1 MADNTKVLSVSKKT
15 GVSAAVAGI
24 IGAVLLAEAGY
35 VNHPSDPGGETN
47 YGITKQVAV
56 ANGYYGPMKSMPKE
70 FAWSVYYDQYLGK
83 PGYDKL
89 LPHSV
94 AVVEELVDTG
104 VNTGISRSSTWFQKA
119 LNALNRGGKDY
130 PTIAVDGKVGKQAI
144 SAYAS
149 LEKKRGRVRAC
160 EMVIKLVDAQQAM
173 HYMSLTKLYDFTPGW
188 VDHRIG
194 NVNLEKCKL
203 PPEQ

>member
-56 ANGYYGPMKSMPKE
+56 ANGYYGPMKSMPKD

-149 LEKKRGRVRAC
+149 LEKKRGRVKAC

>member
-56 ANGYYGPMKSMPKE
+56 ANGYYGPMKSMPKD

-104 VNTGISRSSTWFQKA
+104 VNTGVSRSSTWFQKA

-130 PTIAVDGKVGKQAI
+130 PAIAVDGKVGKQAI

-149 LEKKRGRVRAC
+149 LEKKRGRVKAC
-160 EMVIKLVDAQQAM
+160 EMVIKLIDAQQAM
-173 HYMSLTKLYDFTPGW
+173 HYMSLTKLSDFTPGW

-194 NVNLEKCKL
+194 NVDLKKCS
-203 PPEQ
+203 QYQ

>member
-104 VNTGISRSSTWFQKA
+104 VNTGVSRSSTWFQKA

-149 LEKKRGRVRAC
+149 LEKKRGRVKAC

-173 HYMSLTKLYDFTPGW
+173 HYMSLTKLSDFTPGW

>member
-56 ANGYYGPMKSMPKE
+56 ANGYYGPMKTMPKD

-89 LPHSV
+89 LSHSV

-104 VNTGISRSSTWFQKA
+104 VNTGVSRSSTWFQKA

-149 LEKKRGRVRAC
+149 LEKKRGRVKAC

-173 HYMSLTKLYDFTPGW
+173 HYMSLTKLSDFTPGW

>member
-56 ANGYYGPMKSMPKE
+56 ANGYYGPMKTMPKD

-89 LPHSV
+89 LSHSV

-104 VNTGISRSSTWFQKA
+104 VNTGVSRSSTWFQKA

-149 LEKKRGRVRAC
+149 LEKKRGRVKAC
-160 EMVIKLVDAQQAM
+160 EMVIKLIDAQQAM
-173 HYMSLTKLYDFTPGW
+173 HYMSLTKLSDFTPGW

>member
-1 MADNTKVLSVSKKT
+1 MASNNQKVLVGSGIS
-15 GVSAAVAGI
+15 GAAAAI
-24 IGAVLLAEAGY
+24 IAALFTLEGGY

-56 ANGYYGPMKSMPKE
+56 ANGYYGPMKEMSKD
-70 FAWSVYYDQYLGK
+70 FAWSIYYDQYLGK

-89 LPHSV
+89 LSHSV

-104 VNTGISRSSTWFQKA
+104 VNTGVSRSSTWFQKA

-130 PTIAVDGKVGKQAI
+130 ATITVDGKVGQQAI
-144 SAYAS
+144 NAYAA
-149 LEKKRGRVRAC
+149 LENKRGRVKAC
-160 EMVIKLVDAQQAM
+160 EMVIKLVDAQQAV
-173 HYMSLTKLYDFTPGW
+173 HYMSLSKLSDFTPGW

-194 NVNLEKCKL
+194 NVNMEKCKL
-203 PPEQ
+203 PPEH

>member
-1 MADNTKVLSVSKKT
+1 MANNSPRVTPTKVSGTV
-15 GVSAAVAGI
+15 AAI
-24 IGAVLLAEAGY
+24 IGAILLVEAGY

-56 ANGYYGPMKSMPKE
+56 ANGYYGPMKQMPKE

-89 LPHSV
+89 LDYSP

-104 VNTGISRSSTWFQKA
+104 VNTGVGRSSRWFQTS
-119 LNALNRGGKDY
+119 LNSLSRGGKDY
-130 PTIAVDGKVGKQAI
+130 PLITVDGKVGKQAI
-144 SAYAS
+144 AAYEA
-149 LEKKRGRVRAC
+149 LVKKRGKVKAC
-160 EMVIKLVDAQQAM
+160 EMVIKLVDAQQAA
-173 HYMSLTKLYDFTPGW
+173 HYMSLTKLSDFTPGW

-194 NVNLEKCKL
+194 NVDLAKCKL
-203 PPEQ
+203 

>member
-56 ANGYYGPMKSMPKE
+56 ANGYYGPMKDMPKD

-104 VNTGISRSSTWFQKA
+104 VNTGVSRSSTWFQKA

-130 PTIAVDGKVGKQAI
+130 PAIAVDGKVGKQAI

-149 LEKKRGRVRAC
+149 LEKKRGRVEAC
-160 EMVIKLVDAQQAM
+160 EMVIKLIDAQQAM
-173 HYMSLTKLYDFTPGW
+173 HYMSLTKLSDFTPGW
-188 VDHRIG
+188 VQHRIG
-194 NVNLEKCKL
+194 NVDLKKCS
-203 PPEQ
+203 QYQ

>member
-56 ANGYYGPMKSMPKE
+56 ANGYYGPMKSMPKD

-104 VNTGISRSSTWFQKA
+104 VNTGVSRSSTWFQKA

-130 PTIAVDGKVGKQAI
+130 PTIAVDGKVGNQAI

-149 LEKKRGRVRAC
+149 LEKKRGRVKAC
-160 EMVIKLVDAQQAM
+160 EMVIKLIDAQQAM
-173 HYMSLTKLYDFTPGW
+173 HYMSLTKLSDFTPGW

>member
-56 ANGYYGPMKSMPKE
+56 ANGYYGPMKSMPKD

-83 PGYDKL
+83 PGYDKVL
-89 LPHSV
+89 AYSPAV
-94 AVVEELVDTG
+94 AEELVDTA
-104 VNTGISRSSTWFQKA
+104 VNTGVSRSSLWFQKA
-119 LNALNRGGKDY
+119 LNSLNRGGKDY
-130 PTIAVDGKVGKQAI
+130 PSITVDGKVGSSTIK
-144 SAYAS
+144 AYAS
-149 LEKKRGRVRAC
+149 LEKVRGKVKAC
-160 EMVIKLVDAQQAM
+160 EMVIKLVDAQQAN
-173 HYMSLTKLYDFTPGW
+173 HYMSLTKMSDFTPGW
-188 VDHRIG
+188 VQHRIG
-194 NVNLEKCKL
+194 NVDLKKCS
-203 PPEQ
+203 QYQ

>member
-56 ANGYYGPMKSMPKE
+56 ANGYYGPMKEMPKD

-89 LPHSV
+89 LPYST

-104 VNTGISRSSTWFQKA
+104 VNTGVSRSSRWFQAA
-119 LNALNRGGKDY
+119 LNSLNRGGKDY
-130 PTIAVDGKVGKQAI
+130 PMITVDGKIGKQAI
-144 SAYAS
+144 SAYEA
-149 LEKKRGRVRAC
+149 LVKKRGKVKAC
-160 EMVIKLVDAQQAM
+160 EMVIKLVDAQQAV
-173 HYMSLTKLYDFTPGW
+173 HYMSLTKLSDFTPGW
-188 VDHRIG
+188 VQHRVG
-194 NVNLEKCKL
+194 NVDLKKCS
-203 PPEQ
+203 QYQ

>member
-1 MADNTKVLSVSKKT
+1 MANNNPVLGTKTKVS
-15 GVSAAVAGI
+15 GAVAAI
-24 IGAVLLAEAGY
+24 LGAILIAEGGY
-35 VNHPSDPGGETN
+35 SNHPNDPGGETN

-56 ANGYYGPMKSMPKE
+56 ANGYYGPMKQMPKD

-89 LPHSV
+89 LSHSV

-104 VNTGISRSSTWFQKA
+104 VNTGVSRSSTWFQKA

-149 LEKKRGRVRAC
+149 LEKKRGRVKAC

-173 HYMSLTKLYDFTPGW
+173 HYMSLTKLSDFTPGW